1 MIVNGL
7 CLRTWAWAWVD
18 GMRCEGSTSR
28 NGDGP
33 ALEMGL
39 LGVHLTWTGE
49 MIYKSLMIDFGGDV
63 S

>member
-1 MIVNGL
+1 MGS
-7 CLRTWAWAWVD
+7 WVD
-18 GMRCEGSTSR
+18 GTGCGGSSSR

-33 ALEMGL
+33 ALEKRL

>member
-1 MIVNGL
+1 
-7 CLRTWAWAWVD
+7 
-18 GMRCEGSTSR
+18 MRCEGNTSR

-33 ALEMGL
+33 VLEMGL
-39 LGVHLTWTGE
+39 LGVHLTWIGE

>member
-1 MIVNGL
+1 M
-7 CLRTWAWAWVD
+7 RTWAWAWVE
-18 GMRCEGSTSR
+18 GMRCEGNTSR

-33 ALEMGL
+33 VLEMGL
-39 LGVHLTWTGE
+39 LGVHLTWIGE